1 MPVTLIV
8 LVLTNYL
15 IGSLS
20 ADMFFEEVQKVGF
33 VSRWYQS
40 LVSLY
45 PFLTK
50 VEVFTN
56 ILFEFAS
63 GILVALLAVHFGS
76 SNLAILGACFAAIV
90 GQLFPFFKSKYDNC
104 FPIFAGTLAVL
115 FGWFFALLL
124 IAMWIFIRRESNMTF
139 FTHLAVT
146 ALVPFLTL
154 VTGQPLVS
162 LGYTL
167 LVTALIFLT
176 RIPQIRD
183 MIAGRNN
190 ELILNA

>member
-1 MPVTLIV
+1 MYVTLIV
-8 LVLTNYL
+8 LFLTNYL

-20 ADMFFEEVQKVGF
+20 ADMFFEEVQKIGF
-33 VSRWYQS
+33 VQKLHQS
-40 LVSLY
+40 LLGLY
-45 PFLTK
+45 PFITK
-50 VEVFTN
+50 AEVFSN
-56 ILFEFAS
+56 IVFEFAS
-63 GILVALLAVHFGS
+63 GCLIALIALHFLS
-76 SNLAILGACFAAIV
+76 TPLYILGACFAGII
-90 GQLFPFFKSKYDNC
+90 GQVFPLFKSKYDNC
-104 FPIFAGTLAVL
+104 FPIFAGTLAIL

-154 VTGQPLVS
+154 ITGQPLLS
-162 LGYTL
+162 FGYTI

-176 RIPQIRD
+176 RIGQIRD
-183 MIAGRNN
+183 MIAGKNN